1 MYPEGPGFKSQLVP
15 DFSYPFN
22 YMCVHVE
29 DFSVHQAC
37 ELLKMLVEIYLH
49 VHVHVHAHEC
59 GFVCYLDPVEWAAKA
74 AQWAQQR
81 QTQEHYQHEQ
91 QIAQQQQQIQM
102 QQQQHMQAAQQVY
115 VGLQEHQAVAT
126 GTEFAP
132 ADGRMQGG
140 AYMQQH
146 QQPVVTESPL
156 PPKPLFDGS
165 PMQMGAL
172 HVGGPQTSQHGFEE
186 HAEGPPDYFHGSPH
200 MERREG
206 EEGVHELRLPR
217 SEHFPHPRGP
227 HGVRPR
233 GDFRAK
239 MVERFRG
246 PRGHL
251 SPRFSPR
258 GTPPF
263 RPRIEENRS
272 PHSQESRFASMHRG
286 PTEEKFDRGTAH
298 REDSHF
304 ESQDQ
309 ENTFQRNLPHE
320 RQQGQHQGR
329 YIEKLEA
336 VKQQEL
342 EKERELKR
350 ELERM
355 EAIERQRKLEME
367 KRLEMERKREE
378 ERKREMEEKRQ
389 EAERL
394 KQLELE
400 RKRAE
405 EEAIAKQ
412 TEKEL
417 EKKRQMDHQLA
428 QEIENK
434 KREMERMLEQKERME
449 RELMEKQVELGRMGV
464 GAGEFWTP
472 GEKYPTD
479 QQERPDQPTIP
490 SWNRDPS
497 VIPGL
502 GELEGHTS
510 ASNKEDRTTE
520 AEKAAQQYDS
530 QSQGPPPAKKEDTT
544 QMMESLGKIVS
555 QLQTLQGLTS
565 SLKLLQTMPKEGNT
579 ASASTGIGRQKEG
592 ERAAIREKELS
603 EDTKRKVAALL
614 ANESDSDGEQ
624 VHVHVCVYM
633 YMYMYMLSVKP
644 ICMHIHVYLLK
655 VSEE

>member
-1 MYPEGPGFKSQLVP
+1 MG
-15 DFSYPFN
+15 
-22 YMCVHVE
+22 
-29 DFSVHQAC
+29 
-37 ELLKMLVEIYLH
+37 IYLN
-49 VHVHVHAHEC
+49 ER
-59 GFVCYLDPVEWAAKA
+59 GFVCTLHVDPVEWAAKA

-91 QIAQQQQQIQM
+91 QIAQQQQIQL
-102 QQQQHMQAAQQVY
+102 QQQQQMQAAQQVY
-115 VGLQEHQAVAT
+115 GGLQEHQTIAT
-126 GTEFAP
+126 GTEFTP
-132 ADGRMQGG
+132 AGGQMQGG
-140 AYMQQH
+140 VYMQQE
-146 QQPVVTESPL
+146 QQSTIAESPL
-156 PPKPLFDGS
+156 PPKPLFGGS
-165 PMQMGAL
+165 PVQMGGL
-172 HVGGPQTSQHGFEE
+172 GRPPTSQHGYEE
-186 HAEGPPDYFHGSPH
+186 HAEGPPDHFHGSPH

-206 EEGVHELRLPR
+206 EEGAHELRLPR
-217 SEHFPHPRGP
+217 GDHFPHPRGP
-227 HGVRPR
+227 RGVRPR
-233 GDFRAK
+233 GDFRTK
-239 MVERFRG
+239 MGERFHG
-246 PRGHL
+246 PRGHI
-251 SPRFSPR
+251 SPRPPRFSPR

-263 RPRIEENRS
+263 RPHIEGNRS
-272 PHSQESRFASMHRG
+272 PHSQESRFASRHRG
-286 PTEEKFDRGTAH
+286 PTEEKFDMGAAH
-298 REDSHF
+298 REESPF
-304 ESQDQ
+304 ENQDQ
-309 ENTFQRNLPHE
+309 ENTFQRNLSHE
-320 RQQGQHQGR
+320 RQQGQGQGR

-350 ELERM
+350 ELVRM
-355 EAIERQRKLEME
+355 EAIERQRKLEIE

-378 ERKREMEEKRQ
+378 ERKREMEKKRQ

-394 KQLELE
+394 KQLELQ

-412 TEKEL
+412 TEEEL
-417 EKKRQMDHQLA
+417 EKKRQMDLQLA

-464 GAGEFWTP
+464 GAGGFWTP
-472 GEKYPTD
+472 GEKYPTE

-490 SWNRDPS
+490 SWNKDPS

-502 GELEGHTS
+502 GELEDHTS

-520 AEKAAQQYDS
+520 EEKATQQYDS
-530 QSQGPPPAKKEDTT
+530 RPPPANKEDTT

-565 SLKLLQTMPKEGNT
+565 SLKLLQTMPKEGNA
-579 ASASTGIGRQKEG
+579 ASASGGTGRQKEG

-624 VHVHVCVYM
+624 VQVHMCVCVCIY
-633 YMYMYMLSVKP
+633 S
-644 ICMHIHVYLLK
+644 ICISRV
-655 VSEE
+655 